1 MIDDELKQK
10 IVVALEDK
18 RYKWR
23 TPKGIAKQV
32 GVSEEEVLFTIVNN
46 VDNIVQSSVPSTDGS
61 PLFTTRE
68 HFHEMSSAYEKIVG
82 AFKGRLR

>member
-10 IVVALEDK
+10 IFVALEDK

-32 GVSEEEVLFTIVNN
+32 GASEEEVLFTIVNN
-46 VDNIVQSSVPSTDGS
+46 ADNIVQSSVPSTDGS
-61 PLFTTRE
+61 PLFTTRD

-82 AFKGRLR
+82 AFKGRIR